1 VNEQLNEKEARFLER
16 ARQSLLASE
25 EQLDAVTASRLRDAR
40 RKAVE
45 AAGAREKGFFRIPNW
60 ARIGSVATAAAAVLV
75 FMIWFDTPRQDL
87 PMKSADDLEIVL
99 NVDSADNMDLYEDLD
114 FYEWLA
120 GAGNG
125 SSSNSNSSS

>member
-1 VNEQLNEKEARFLER
+1 MNEQLNDKEARFLER

-25 EQLDAVTASRLRDAR
+25 EQIDTVTASRLRDIR
-40 RKAVE
+40 SRAVE

>member
-1 VNEQLNEKEARFLER
+1 VNEKLSEKEARFLEK

-25 EQLDAVTASRLRDAR
+25 EQLDAATASRLRDAR

-45 AAGAREKGFFRIPNW
+45 AAGEREGGFFRIPNW
-60 ARIGSVATAAAAVLV
+60 ARVGGVATAAAAVLV
-75 FMIWFDTPRQDL
+75 FMIWFDTPKQDL
-87 PMKSADDLEIVL
+87 PVKSPDELEIVL
-99 NVDSADNMDLYEDLD
+99 NADNMDLYEDLD

-125 SSSNSNSSS
+125 GSSS